1 MLKLDLSIGLKL
13 LDNILICK
21 RSLRRCSGRIAREIT
36 MMPRRISALCLSIV
50 AVLGVAAVWTAS
62 ASAIGERFHSE
73 IEPTVLTGS
82 NVGEDTFTVGAFD
95 VKCKATVVSGTWA
108 IKTPETMTLHPT
120 YTGCK
125 DSNGEAA
132 AITTT
137 GCNLVYWSE
146 VLGTTDAKV
155 EVECEAKQVIKVAVT
170 GCTMTIAGQ
179 SNPGATYANGAVG
192 GVPDITVK
200 STWEAGFTKDG
211 ACGGIEA
218 AKGKFTGSTTVEGY
232 VDKCAAGECPFAPG
246 GMGDKDGYKEG
257 NTIGISWK

>member
-1 MLKLDLSIGLKL
+1 MMNRRLKALGLVV
-13 LDNILICK
+13 
-21 RSLRRCSGRIAREIT
+21 
-36 MMPRRISALCLSIV
+36 V
-50 AVLGVAAVWTAS
+50 AVLGLAAFWAAS
-62 ASAIGERFHSE
+62 APALGEKFHTE

-82 NVGEDTFTVGAFD
+82 NVGEDTFTVGAFN
-95 VKCKATVVSGTWA
+95 VHCLATVVSGTWA
-108 IKTPETMTLHPT
+108 IKTPESMTLHPT

-146 VLGTTDAKV
+146 VLGTSDAKV
-155 EVECEAKQVIKVAVT
+155 EVECEGTQVIKVAVT
-170 GCTMTIAGQ
+170 GCTMTIAKQ
-179 SNPGATYANGAVG
+179 ANLGATYANGAVG

-211 ACGGIEA
+211 ACLNIVGT
-218 AKGKFTGSTTVEGY
+218 KGKFTGSTTVSGY

-246 GMGDKDGYKEG
+246 GVGDKDGYKEE
-257 NTIGISWK
+257 NIIGISWK